1 MYQWSEMHP
10 YNAVHSYRLP
20 GPLDLPWLEQ
30 AIRDTY
36 AYNGLGIVVVSPDGD
51 SFHYETS
58 DEVDV
63 QVIDGGEDAAA
74 RLAEHLGRELNR
86 PFPRSRYQ
94 PLRFTVITQGCE
106 AHYVAIT
113 YDHWVADSVGIR
125 MILRHVLGRY
135 CNLEIP
141 ENDRPLDL
149 YPRTYREVFG
159 QHLRPWDVAA
169 AAARSSFNITR
180 NHSATLVPYSSIT
193 QMAVGFGLYE
203 MIPGTVDRLR
213 HFARA
218 QDATVHDVIL
228 AALSRGVARSLP
240 RRSLR
245 KGGRQMVTG
254 TIVDTRGDSSLD
266 LTESV
271 GTFLS
276 YYQVRCRPDDH
287 ESLASLTRS
296 IAATTRSLKAHRR
309 YLDSLVNMQFIDQL
323 WPRLGPATKPRF
335 LRRAIPMTGGVSNVR
350 LRDPWVEQC
359 VSDHVFDYV
368 RAAPTGPMLPVVLAP
383 TTLGDRMNLSVT
395 YRLTGFSQAKFEGLM
410 ESILDDLQQPDLAIA
425 AKSRSAA
432 A

>member
-20 GPLDLPWLEQ
+20 GPLDLPRLER

-36 AYNGLGIVVVSPDGD
+36 VHNGLGIVEVAPDGE

-58 DEVDV
+58 DEVEV
-63 QVIDGGEDAAA
+63 EVIEGGEDAAA
-74 RLAEHLGRELNR
+74 RLTEHLSRELNR

-94 PLRFTVITQGCE
+94 PLRFSVIKEGGD
-106 AHYVAIT
+106 AHYLAVT
-113 YDHWVADSVGIR
+113 YDHWVADSVAIR

-135 CNLEIP
+135 CNLDIP
-141 ENDRPLDL
+141 ENDRTLDL
-149 YPRTYREVFG
+149 YPGTYRKAFAR
-159 QHLRPWDVAA
+159 HLRPWGVAA
-169 AAARSSFNITR
+169 AAARSSYNITR
-180 NHSATLVPYSSIT
+180 NRSAALVPYSSIT

-203 MIPGTVDRLR
+203 TMPGTVDRLR

-218 QDATVHDVIL
+218 QGATVHDVIL
-228 AALSRGVARSLP
+228 AALSRGVARCLP

-245 KGGRQMVTG
+245 KGGRQLVTG
-254 TIVDTRGDSSLD
+254 TIVDTRGDSGLD
-266 LTESV
+266 LDESV

-309 YLDSLVNMQFIDQL
+309 YLDSLVNMRFVDQI
-323 WPRLGPATKPRF
+323 WPRLAPATKPRF

-359 VSDHVFDYV
+359 VSGHMFDYV
-368 RAAPTGPMLPVVLAP
+368 RAAPTGPMLPVVLTP
-383 TTLGDRMNLSVT
+383 TTLGDRMNLGVT

-410 ESILDDLQQPDLAIA
+410 GSILDDLQHLDSGSTAWNRSDA
-425 AKSRSAA
+425 A
-432 A
+432 